1 MENKPWI
8 IPNPFK
14 DFESNFMRDT
24 VNFLRRNNISI
35 FNKNGEYKGFEEILK
50 ELESKFENS

>member
-1 MENKPWI
+1 MEKKPWI

-14 DFESNFMRDT
+14 DFERNFMRDNI
-24 VNFLRRNNISI
+24 NFLNRNNISI
-35 FNKNGEYKGFEEILK
+35 FNKNGEYKGLEEILK